1 MKITQQYFL
10 NYIESWLYEDYLEN
24 NAFPQS
30 SRLEKITI
38 EDDAFLDMSHS
49 FVKLIAVDM
58 QEFVKNKR

>member
-1 MKITQQYFL
+1 MSQEFIG
-10 NYIESWLYEDYLEN
+10 SWLSEDYLEN

-38 EDDAFLDMSHS
+38 EDDAFSDMSHS